1 MGVHSK
7 SYGFQMKLPKKIKMY
22 GLKKCMNRRE
32 TILWYKKYFIASKV
46 ILRIMI
52 HMASIFI
59 SAGKVS

>member
-1 MGVHSK
+1 
-7 SYGFQMKLPKKIKMY
+7 
-22 GLKKCMNRRE
+22 MNRRE

-46 ILRIMI
+46 KLMIMI